1 MVGKLVPRAADVLP
15 KVLPP
20 VSFGG
25 LAIFDL
31 CPCVKTG
38 PKLAKTTLEQGIPK
52 MPLNSSSVSS
62 IVSISCSRTTA
73 SGSIV
78 TASTQFQD
86 TPLFNNGTATVLTA
100 AHCVDINLVANATA
114 LVLANLTTTLTET
127 VTPTAL
133 KYLRISSAEGNSNLT
148 VTASVLGLSAF
159 PIQPGGRFEW
169 ITPTANGL
177 TLTGNQTLLANGT
190 ANQTLRVT
198 MLVN

>member
-1 MVGKLVPRAADVLP
+1 MGVKSVLRAADAP
-15 KVLPP
+15 NKASPAACSGGP
-20 VSFGG
+20 V
-25 LAIFDL
+25 IFVRYL
-31 CPCVKTG
+31 CAKTG
-38 PKLAKTTLEQGIPK
+38 PKRAKTTLEQGMPK
-52 MPLNSSSVSS
+52 MALNSSSVSS

-86 TPLFNNGTATVLTA
+86 TPLFTNGTATVLTA
-100 AHCVDINLVANATA
+100 AYCVDVMLVANATA
-114 LVLANLTTTLTET
+114 LVLANLTSTLTET
-127 VTPTAL
+127 VTPTTL
-133 KYLRISSAEGNSNLT
+133 KYLRISSDAGNGNAT

-159 PIQPGGRFEW
+159 PIQPGGKFEW
-169 ITPTANGL
+169 LTPTANGL

>member
-1 MVGKLVPRAADVLP
+1 MVGKSGLRAADVP
-15 KVLPP
+15 NKVFPAAC
-20 VSFGG
+20 SGG
-25 LAIFDL
+25 PAIFVRYL
-31 CPCVKTG
+31 FAKTG
-38 PKLAKTTLEQGIPK
+38 PKLAKTTLDQGIPK

-86 TPLFNNGTATVLTA
+86 TPLFNNGSATVLTA

-127 VTPTAL
+127 VTPTAM

-159 PIQPGGRFEW
+159 PIQPGGKFEW
-169 ITPTANGL
+169 LTPTANGL
-177 TLTGNQTLLANGT
+177 TLTGNQTLVANGT

>member
-1 MVGKLVPRAADVLP
+1 MA
-15 KVLPP
+15 
-20 VSFGG
+20 
-25 LAIFDL
+25 
-31 CPCVKTG
+31 
-38 PKLAKTTLEQGIPK
+38 
-52 MPLNSSSVSS
+52 LNSSTVSS

-86 TPLFNNGTATVLTA
+86 TPLFNNGTTVLTA
-100 AHCVDINLVANATA
+100 AHCVDINIVANATA

-133 KYLRISSAEGNSNLT
+133 KYLRISSADGNSNLT
-148 VTASVLGLSAF
+148 VTASVLGLNAF
-159 PIQPGGRFEW
+159 PIQPGGKIEW

-177 TLTGNQTLLANGT
+177 TLTGNQTFLANGT
-190 ANQTLRVT
+190 ANQTLRLT